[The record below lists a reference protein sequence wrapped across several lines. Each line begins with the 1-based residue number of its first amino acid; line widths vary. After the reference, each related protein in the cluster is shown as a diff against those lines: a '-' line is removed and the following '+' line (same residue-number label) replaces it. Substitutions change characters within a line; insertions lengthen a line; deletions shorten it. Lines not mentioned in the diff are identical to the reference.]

1 MLAKSCSD
9 PLDSTFWGAIE
20 RTQVLVFDSVF
31 LVTAN
36 YITSPCPGNKLAK
49 LAAVL
54 AAGL

>member
-1 MLAKSCSD
+1 M
-9 PLDSTFWGAIE
+9 
-20 RTQVLVFDSVF
+20 LVFDSVF